1 MFRKVLAVIVLCLV
15 ASSVFAGGSKE
26 KSGTSAKPL
35 VAFYMPTKELPIWIA
50 QGNELVA
57 AFDAAGFRTK
67 LEFAEDVVERQ
78 IAQIENAI
86 LLGAKYV
93 VIAAI
98 DSFAISDVVEK
109 AKAAGV
115 VVIADD
121 RLIMNTKA
129 VDYYVTF
136 DLFHLGEMQGQ
147 YIESKL
153 GLDKGAKGPF
163 TMEIFSGSPDDPNA
177 QIFYDGELSILKKY
191 VDKGVLV
198 VKSGQKDFNVT
209 ATLNWDSAKAQAR
222 MDNLLGAYYTDDLV
236 DVVLCANDSTALGV
250 ISALSSMGYGKGD
263 RTFPIITG
271 QDCELTAIKSII
283 GGTQSM
289 SIFLDAKVLAAKTLE
304 IVTALES
311 GQKPKTD
318 TTFNNKV
325 IDVPTAL
332 YAPVLVDI
340 NNWKIVIDRGLYK
353 ESDFK

>member
-1 MFRKVLAVIVLCLV
+1 MTRKAALAIVLMML
-15 ASSVFAGGSKE
+15 SVSAFAGGTQD
-26 KSGTSAKPL
+26 SGGARKKPL

-57 AFDAAGFRTK
+57 AFEAAGYQTK

-78 IAQIENAI
+78 IAQIENAV

-93 VIAAI
+93 VIAAV
-98 DSFAISDVVEK
+98 DSFAMSEAVEK
-109 AKAAGV
+109 AKAAGI

-136 DLFHLGEMQGQ
+136 NLFRLGEIQGQ

-153 GLDKGAKGPF
+153 GLDKGKKGPF

-191 VDKGVLV
+191 IDSGVLV
-198 VKSGQKDFNVT
+198 VRSGQKDFNVT

-222 MDNLLGAYYTDDLV
+222 MDNLLGAYYTDKLV

-250 ISALSSMGYGKGD
+250 ISALSSMGYGKGN
-263 RTFPIITG
+263 RPYPIITG

-283 GGTQSM
+283 AGAQSM
-289 SIFLDAKVLAAKTLE
+289 SIFLDAKVLATKTLE
-304 IVTALES
+304 IVNALEQ
-311 GQKPKTD
+311 GTKPKTD
-318 TTFNNKV
+318 TTFNNTV

-332 YAPVLVDI
+332 YEPVLVDKS
-340 NNWKIVIDRGLYK
+340 NWKVVVERGLYK
-353 ESDFK
+353 ESDFQ